1 MTWVGSQS
9 LQWWLCMGDRG
20 HKPRHVSSLCRW
32 DRPGSLPWSSQKG
45 TKPAHTLISAQGD
58 PCQMCDLQ
66 NSKMINLCCFKPLN
80 LRWCV
85 TVANQKLTHSS
96 LRPTL
101 PGSPLLPGS
110 PQSSWLAPPAPHRAY
125 LTPSPSIFH
134 PRVISPRLTAL
145 QFMSPDK
152 TSLTLLDSGL
162 LGTAT
167 AVSEKHPKSI
177 QPKRTPDTPPS
188 ASLVSIMSTNINAA
202 AEAASEE
209 SFVTPAPPPHPIPRV
224 LTPPP
229 PKVTLLFSS
238 SLLPSSLTKIA
249 NHCNSLGLVS
259 LSVTEQPED
268 GSANKKPTLDLSLP
282 ESPPSSDFRLLKKS
296 QVLVLTKDLK
306 I

>member
-1 MTWVGSQS
+1 MVICYSSKPKTDAFLLEAHFTRFTTAPRLSTVLLAGSSCSTQGLS
-9 LQWWLCMGDRG
+9 HPFSIL
-20 HKPRHVSSLCRW
+20 H
-32 DRPGSLPWSSQKG
+32 PW
-45 TKPAHTLISAQGD
+45 
-58 PCQMCDLQ
+58 
-66 NSKMINLCCFKPLN
+66 
-80 LRWCV
+80 
-85 TVANQKLTHSS
+85 
-96 LRPTL
+96 
-101 PGSPLLPGS
+101 
-110 PQSSWLAPPAPHRAY
+110 
-125 LTPSPSIFH
+125 
-134 PRVISPRLTAL
+134 VISPRLTAL

-152 TSLTLLDSGL
+152 TSLILLDSGL

-202 AEAASEE
+202 AEAANEE

-268 GSANKKPTLDLSLP
+268 GSANKKPTLDLSLL

-296 QVLVLTKDLK
+296 QVLVPTKDLK
-306 I
+306 T